1 MTFIKSNDNIDMHI
15 DNIIKLSEYDMTYLQ
30 KVNTVKQTFNLNKIK
45 MRKDGRVYIYINR
58 KQIIAHDERAL
69 IEKLYDSLEQ
79 CRTLRS
85 LYPDWEDYCKDSL
98 SNSEKTIRE
107 HRHIWN
113 NQLQN
118 EKIVDKDIKELKTI
132 DFLEF
137 FRTITKHKAIT
148 KQRFKDIRSVLN
160 GIMKYALEKEYIQN
174 NPISA
179 INIKQF
185 KFKASNTQISPYTK
199 EERSKLINHIKSNT
213 MDLYDLAIIL
223 DFQLT
228 IRIGELKALKFSD
241 KNERLIKVQRFMDDK
256 HQIHNHIK
264 GGADE
269 GIRWLPLTDTALEV
283 ISLAKE
289 LNPNSEYVF
298 IKGGKNLTTITFNRR
313 LKKYCEELGINYRS
327 SHKIRFSTASV
338 AHMSGMADVELQKLL
353 GHTTLT
359 MTQHYLRNIVSTQQ
373 TTETYL
379 KALA

>member
-1 MTFIKSNDNIDMHI
+1 MTFIKNNDNIDMHI

-69 IEKLYDSLEQ
+69 IEKLYDLLEQ

-85 LYPDWEDYCKDSL
+85 LYPDWEDYCRDSL

-118 EKIVDKDIKELKTI
+118 EKIVDKDIKDLKTI

-185 KFKASNTQISPYTK
+185 KFKASNT
-199 EERSKLINHIKSNT
+199 HGV
-213 MDLYDLAIIL
+213 
-223 DFQLT
+223 
-228 IRIGELKALKFSD
+228 RI
-241 KNERLIKVQRFMDDK
+241 
-256 HQIHNHIK
+256 
-264 GGADE
+264 
-269 GIRWLPLTDTALEV
+269 
-283 ISLAKE
+283 
-289 LNPNSEYVF
+289 
-298 IKGGKNLTTITFNRR
+298 
-313 LKKYCEELGINYRS
+313 
-327 SHKIRFSTASV
+327 
-338 AHMSGMADVELQKLL
+338 
-353 GHTTLT
+353 
-359 MTQHYLRNIVSTQQ
+359 
-373 TTETYL
+373 
-379 KALA
+379 